1 MKNKNN
7 LIRYYDK
14 EMNTE
19 LIFKYIYQG
28 DTTYLLL
35 NENDEIITYI
45 DLDNFDIDIDNIK
58 TRLDEENIIIDIIDF
73 MLNDY
78 DYLLRYVILDRLIK

>member
-1 MKNKNN
+1 
-7 LIRYYDK
+7 
-14 EMNTE
+14 MNTE

-58 TRLDEENIIIDIIDF
+58 TRLDEENIIIDIIHL
-73 MLNDY
+73 MLDDY
-78 DYLLRYVILDRLIK
+78 DYLLRYEILAKVIK